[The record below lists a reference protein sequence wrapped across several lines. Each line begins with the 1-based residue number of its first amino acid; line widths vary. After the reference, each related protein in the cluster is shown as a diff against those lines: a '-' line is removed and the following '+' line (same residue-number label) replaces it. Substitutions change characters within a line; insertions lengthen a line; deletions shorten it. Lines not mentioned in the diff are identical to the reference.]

1 MKKNYLKALEAKTV
15 ETATKVNEVNETSF
29 FTENNVNGFKS
40 KELFANYIYASSNS
54 ERYHLDLALEA
65 ISDGAKLNGILSKS
79 FDKKDG
85 HEIIWLSPSF
95 PNADLQPLRVLFD
108 EDILRFFKT
117 YQKGELRFNISLEKL
132 LIVAGVIPAEVQ
144 A

>member
-1 MKKNYLKALEAKTV
+1 MKKEFLKALEAKAV
-15 ETATKVNEVNETSF
+15 ETVTKVNEVNETSF

-40 KELFANYIYASSNS
+40 KEQLANYVYASSNS
-54 ERYHLDLALEA
+54 ERYHLDLGLEA

-95 PNADLQPLRVLFD
+95 PNADLPPLRVLFD

-132 LIVAGVIPAEVQ
+132 LIAAGVIPIEEQ

>member
-1 MKKNYLKALEAKTV
+1 MKKQFLKALEAKTV
-15 ETATKVNEVNETSF
+15 ETVTKVNEVNENSF

-40 KELFANYIYASSNS
+40 TESLANYFYASSNS

-95 PNADLQPLRVLFD
+95 PNADLPPLRVLFD

-117 YQKGELRFNISLEKL
+117 YQKGELRFNINLEKL
-132 LIVAGVIPAEVQ
+132 LIIAGVIPVEEQ